1 MPYNT
6 PSPKQTLLD
15 AISDIA
21 IDWFGTSW
29 PQWMQHHYV
38 DNTLFSRFCIR
49 LCAPLQYTKFIED
62 ELISAVACF
71 NVPFR
76 EAHIGYIANAA
87 VNADEIT
94 SIEFR
99 LQESSSYLYRCDS
112 FFDFIDAVVPCY
124 YVVDQTMY
132 LRNLHQA
139 QTTVSCSGTFSLP
152 INELICEDL
161 VFVYSSTL
169 GWQFLSIN
177 DAVVSGNTVVFT
189 LPITG
194 SLLCYYSSQQ
204 RFNALNAGEGRLY
217 LNSENRGSSKVLT
230 ISPIDFWNRFD
241 ELGACVGLPRSIL
254 EDNYSY
260 TRRIRQVYPSVFAPT
275 EQGLSISL
283 GRSLCRLVNT
293 TWSGSGQL
301 MLDMPAT
308 SVFIDAYKQKVF
320 AKTLPYINGNTV
332 FMSVAA
338 PELVFLIGNGLAEY
352 STATD
357 GRIYNIDTTRLPDT
371 VQFIVRTYTP
381 IPSGDYFIGIE
392 PTQNTRI
399 ENVQVF
405 STYGIRTISPSRSNY
420 IENLQRTDNTKL
432 YTLIDTIRTKLPIL
446 VGFASWGKAQW
457 FTDYDNVSS
466 LTYVTE
472 ALE

>member
-1 MPYNT
+1 MPQPMQQT
-6 PSPKQTLLD
+6 ATLLRIFQSY
-15 AISDIA
+15 AISPTDNL
-21 IDWFGTSW
+21 W
-29 PQWMQHHYV
+29 PQWMSHYYEN
-38 DNTLFSRFCIR
+38 DTLFGKFCAG
-49 LCAPLQYTKFIED
+49 LAAPFIHLRFIED
-62 ELISAVACF
+62 ELISSIACF

-76 EAHIGYIANAA
+76 EAHIGYIATAA

-94 SIEFR
+94 SIEFK
-99 LQESSSYLYRCDS
+99 LHESSSYLYRCDS

-139 QTTVSCSGTFSLP
+139 QTTVNCNGTFSLP

-161 VFVYSSTL
+161 VFVYSPEL
-169 GWQFLSIN
+169 GWQLLSIN
-177 DAVVSGNTVVFT
+177 DAIVSGNTAVFT

-194 SLLCYYSSQQ
+194 SLLCRYSSQQ
-204 RFNALNAGEGRLY
+204 RFNELNAGEGKLY

-241 ELGACVGLPRSIL
+241 ELGACVGLPRSVL

-260 TRRIRQVYPSVFAPT
+260 ARRIRQVYPSVFAPT

-301 MLDMPAT
+301 LLDMPAT
-308 SVFIDAYKQKVF
+308 SIFIDAYKQKVF
-320 AKTLPYINGNTV
+320 AKTSPYINGNTV

-420 IENLQRTDNTKL
+420 IENLQRTDSTKL

-457 FTDYDNVSS
+457 FTDYDNVTS